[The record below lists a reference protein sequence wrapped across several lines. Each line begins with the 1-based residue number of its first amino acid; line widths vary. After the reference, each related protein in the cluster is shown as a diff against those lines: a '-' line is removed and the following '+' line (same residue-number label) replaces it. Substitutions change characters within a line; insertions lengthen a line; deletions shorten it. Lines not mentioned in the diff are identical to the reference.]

1 MAKFK
6 LTPAFIK
13 KFHKFDEEN
22 RRLVD
27 VWSKRH
33 SSKKDFTYD
42 EEKFMNQALG
52 KPKFADVA
60 DEIKPERY
68 EKFKKASETRNIITN
83 VYGERSPSSAKFTI
97 LSGKED
103 RILRRGLKI
112 QEESEGRFVNR
123 LRSAYKNV
131 ALKDPGKFTSKP
143 PRVKPPK
150 ITRFAPDQSK
160 YGLKSNLVIDRS
172 GQYHLPKSEKFYE
185 GVKRSM
191 VISRQKNKPTM
202 ILTKGI
208 GEGRKP
214 AGFIGPMQKYTGVGK
229 KDYISGQELKLRYD
243 RLSEKAFVH
252 AAAKKQVFLEQA
264 RQRGYT
270 FKNVSDKEK
279 AFMRYKGKFKAT
291 DEAAE
296 QMGFP
301 DKSPGGQFM
310 PFGRLEKWN
319 PTKDNPNRMTD
330 IEWDKYIGPKY
341 KTVFIKAKKPTATN
355 KGRLVKPHGR
365 MFTYDKDQSEIT
377 KYGYE
382 QGLMTVKRGNK
393 TFYDVRQSK
402 DITGKRIL
410 TRTKASAWD
419 RLSIAGQEAAKKE
432 EFKGKAK
439 RTAGLRKLQTKHV
452 LYPHEARKELGWLRQ
467 LDKAQAKKKKT
478 PFDW

>member
-1 MAKFK
+1 MTKLK

-13 KFHKFDEEN
+13 KFKKFDEEGK
-22 RRLVD
+22 RLVD
-27 VWSKRH
+27 VWTKRH

-103 RILRRGLKI
+103 RILKRGLKI

-143 PRVKPPK
+143 PRIKQPTIVQYDPHFQSGLVKQNVVTDNTKWFTKPE
-150 ITRFAPDQSK
+150 FHLA
-160 YGLKSNLVIDRS
+160 KSD
-172 GQYHLPKSEKFYE
+172 KFYQ
-185 GVKRSM
+185 GYKRSM

-252 AAAKKQVFLEQA
+252 ASAKKQVFLEKA

-279 AFMRYKGKFKAT
+279 SFMRYKGKFKAT

-301 DKSPGGQFM
+301 EKSPGGQFM
-310 PFGRLEKWN
+310 PFNRLDKWN
-319 PTKDNPNRMTD
+319 PKKDPAQKILDDADWAKINKQ
-330 IEWDKYIGPKY
+330 KYTLGVVPSKV
-341 KTVFIKAKKPTATN
+341 KGKPPVLHQIN
-355 KGRLVKPHGR
+355 KHL
-365 MFTYDKDQSEIT
+365 F
-377 KYGYE
+377 
-382 QGLMTVKRGNK
+382 
-393 TFYDVRQSK
+393 SK
-402 DITGKRIL
+402 DHVEETYVFPK
-410 TRTKASAWD
+410 TKKTTWD
-419 RLSIAGQEAAKKE
+419 RLSKAEQYASKKE
-432 EFKGKAK
+432 EFYGKAK

>member
-1 MAKFK
+1 MTKLK

-13 KFHKFDEEN
+13 KFRKFDEEGK
-22 RRLVD
+22 RLVD
-27 VWSKRH
+27 VWTKRH
-33 SSKKDFTYD
+33 SAKKDFNYD
-42 EEKFMNQALG
+42 EEKMMKQASG
-52 KPKFADVA
+52 MPKFS
-60 DEIKPERY
+60 DELKPQGFQKF
-68 EKFKKASETRNIITN
+68 EKVSESRNIVAN
-83 VYGERSPSSAKFTI
+83 VYGKSPHESSTKFTI

-103 RILRRGLKI
+103 RILKRGRKI

-143 PRVKPPK
+143 GRIKQPT
-150 ITRFAPDQSK
+150 ITRFAPDTGK
-160 YGLKSNLVIDRS
+160 YGLKSKLVTSPKI
-172 GQYHLPKSEKFYE
+172 GETIKTEYHLPKSDKFYE
-185 GVKRSM
+185 GYKRSM

-252 AAAKKQVFLEQA
+252 AAAKKEVFLEKA

-279 AFMRYKGKFKAT
+279 SFMRYKGKFKAT

-301 DKSPGGQFM
+301 EKSPGGQFM
-310 PFGRLEKWN
+310 PFNRLDKWN
-319 PTKDNPNRMTD
+319 PTKDPAQKILDDADWEKINKQ
-330 IEWDKYIGPKY
+330 KYMLGVVPSKV
-341 KTVFIKAKKPTATN
+341 KGKPPVLHQVN
-355 KGRLVKPHGR
+355 KHL
-365 MFTYDKDQSEIT
+365 F
-377 KYGYE
+377 
-382 QGLMTVKRGNK
+382 
-393 TFYDVRQSK
+393 SK
-402 DITGKRIL
+402 DHIETTYVFPKKQK
-410 TRTKASAWD
+410 TAWD
-419 RLSIAGQEAAKKE
+419 RLSKAGQYAAKKE
-432 EFKGKAK
+432 EFYGKAK
-439 RTAGLRKLQTKHV
+439 LTARLKRPQTKHI

>member
-1 MAKFK
+1 MTKLK

-13 KFHKFDEEN
+13 KFHKFDEEG

-27 VWSKRH
+27 VWTKRH

-103 RILRRGLKI
+103 RILRKGRKI

-143 PRVKPPK
+143 PRIKQPT
-150 ITRFAPDQSK
+150 ITRFAPDTGK
-160 YGLKSNLVIDRS
+160 YGLKSKLVIS
-172 GQYHLPKSEKFYE
+172 PKIGETIKTEYHLPKSDKFYE
-185 GVKRSM
+185 GYKRSM

-301 DKSPGGQFM
+301 EKSPGGQFM
-310 PFGRLEKWN
+310 PFNRLDKWN
-319 PTKDNPNRMTD
+319 PTKDPMQKILDDADWEKINKQ
-330 IEWDKYIGPKY
+330 KYMLGVVPSKV
-341 KTVFIKAKKPTATN
+341 KGKPPVLHQVN
-355 KGRLVKPHGR
+355 KHL
-365 MFTYDKDQSEIT
+365 F
-377 KYGYE
+377 
-382 QGLMTVKRGNK
+382 
-393 TFYDVRQSK
+393 SK
-402 DITGKRIL
+402 DHVETTYVFPKKQK
-410 TRTKASAWD
+410 TAWD
-419 RLSIAGQEAAKKE
+419 RLSKAGQYASKKE
-432 EFKGKAK
+432 EFYGKAK
-439 RTAGLRKLQTKHV
+439 LTARLKRPQTKHI